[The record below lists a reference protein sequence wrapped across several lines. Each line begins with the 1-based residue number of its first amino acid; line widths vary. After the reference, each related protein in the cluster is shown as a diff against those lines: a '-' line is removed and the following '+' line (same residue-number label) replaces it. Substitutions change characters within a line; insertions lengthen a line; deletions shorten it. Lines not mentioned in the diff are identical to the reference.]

1 MKALWRS
8 VGVAAVMGLAACDG
22 FEFPDEGGGG
32 PGGNVEC
39 ITGFAFVRAAD
50 RNLYVKDDAWD
61 SSSKLQLT
69 TTGNVRNP
77 SVSRDGTQV
86 VFVHQVSSSV
96 SELQRVNISTDAT
109 TGTRAVSTVFSS
121 DDPQCNGCGAL
132 RYPTFSPNGGFI
144 IFSVDQGSLSRL
156 ARVNADGSGFQFL
169 TQGPLSY
176 GAPSFHPNGTQV
188 LAPTGNSPSQLTQ
201 LQWVSINGGSAGN
214 VTNNLGNEVLGIQ
227 TRAVVSPDGS
237 QVAFDGR
244 LSNGGARIFVA
255 PLSPSFGMPVRVT
268 DYTGSDAGAQDSFPS
283 WRSNTQLGFFSNA
296 GGSENIYSISAS
308 TQRGTGALQV
318 PSATEPM
325 YRSGTCL

>member
-8 VGVAAVMGLAACDG
+8 VGVAAVLGLAACDG

-50 RNLYVKDDAWD
+50 RNVYVKDDAWD
-61 SSSKLQLT
+61 ASSPLRLT
-69 TTGNVRNP
+69 TQGNVRHP

-96 SELQRVNISTDAT
+96 SELQRVNISTDDT
-109 TGTRAVSTVFSS
+109 TGERTVSTLFSS
-121 DDPQCNGCGAL
+121 DDPLCNGCTAI
-132 RYPTFSPNGGFI
+132 RYPAFSPTGGFI
-144 IFSVDQGSLSRL
+144 VFSVDRGTLSSL
-156 ARVNADGSGFQFL
+156 ARVNTDGSGFQFL

-188 LAPTGNSPSQLTQ
+188 LAPAGNSTNQLTQ
-201 LQWVSINGGSAGN
+201 LAWVSINGGSAGN

-244 LSNGGARIFVA
+244 LSSGGARLFVA
-255 PLSPSFGMPVRVT
+255 PLSPTFGTPVRVT
-268 DYTGSDAGAQDSFPS
+268 EYVGDSGAQDSFPS

-296 GGSENIYSISAS
+296 GGSESVYSIAAS
-308 TQRGTGALQV
+308 TVRGTGTLLV
-318 PSATEPM
+318 PSALEPS
-325 YRSGTCL
+325 YRFGSCL